1 MSISIKIHTIF
12 SQYTNDQSIVK
23 VNGTTV
29 GECLDDLVKQF
40 PDIEKEL
47 FDKKGRLFHYVS
59 IWVNGED
66 AYPQELAKS
75 VKDGDELHLLPLFAG
90 G

>member
-1 MSISIKIHTIF
+1 MSISIKIHTIL
-12 SQYTNDQSIVK
+12 SQYTNDQGIAEVK
-23 VNGTTV
+23 GSTV

-40 PDIEKEL
+40 PDMEKGL
-47 FDKKGRLFHYVS
+47 FDKRGRLLHYVS

-66 AYPQELAKS
+66 AYPQELAKP
-75 VKDGDELHLLPLFAG
+75 VKDGDELDLLPLFAG